1 MFDQALNS
9 HLAALES
16 PPTDDLKSYRAI
28 ERPPV
33 RGTYRR
39 YDIPPPSSGG
49 DRDAQHSR
57 KRRIAANIAKLPK
70 LLRK

>member
-49 DRDAQHSR
+49 VALIEMLNILGS
-57 KRRIAANIAKLPK
+57 AN
-70 LLRK
+70 RGQYS